1 MGLTAPS
8 AGFGALD
15 WGFVLAVLLGVTLL
29 GERLA
34 GRQRSARDFFLG
46 GRRLP
51 WWAVAASIVATEISA
66 VTYVSFPG
74 QVFRAG
80 GNLSYLAIVLL
91 GSACARAFVGFVLVP
106 AYYEREIYSPYDY
119 VAHRLGELGRRVT
132 TGLFTLGGILA
143 QSARVYVTALV
154 LAVILREEL
163 AQVERATGLAPLV
176 AAVGAITLVAV
187 AWTWMG
193 GIATVVW
200 TDFLL
205 LGLFLLGI
213 GVTLGTVVASLDGGA
228 GEILRAGRE
237 AGKLVVFD
245 TSLDPR
251 RANTVWMALAFSTW
265 GQVGPY
271 GCDQLMVQRLF
282 CCRDAREAKKAILAS
297 TAAVLVVL
305 LMGLVGV
312 ALFAYYRAHPLD
324 APAAAYLAE
333 QGERVLPYFVTSAMA
348 TPLKGVVVAGV
359 FAAAIS
365 SLDSVL
371 AALSQ
376 TSLSAWVLP
385 RRRPGAGGP
394 EAEARWA
401 VRAARGLVLG
411 WGIVLGAAAIGIES
425 VAAHYASVLDLALA
439 MAGYTGGAL
448 LAAFFLAFL
457 PLRPRPRGLAWSA
470 PLSVMTVFAVVWH
483 APWAQGV
490 CLGYALVCAAAWLVR
505 RRDAG
510 LGPGLALGCGLALVL
525 ALARWGELPGGGVLA
540 WPTYVPIGA
549 LVAFGFALLLDPRG
563 APPSEARAV
572 QQEAAL
578 GRRQG

>member
-1 MGLTAPS
+1 VGLSTGR

-15 WGFVLAVLLGVTLL
+15 WGFVLAVLVGVTVL

-74 QVFRAG
+74 QVFRPG

-91 GSACARAFVGFVLVP
+91 GSACARAVVGFVLVP
-106 AYYEREIYSPYDY
+106 AYFEREIYSPYDY
-119 VAHRLGELGRRVT
+119 VASRLGESGRRVT

-143 QSARVYVTALV
+143 QSARVYMTALV
-154 LAVILREEL
+154 LSVILRAEL
-163 AQVERATGLAPLV
+163 DEVERVTGLAPLV
-176 AAVGAITLVAV
+176 SSVGAITLVAV
-187 AWTWMG
+187 VWTWMG

-213 GVTLGTVVASLDGGA
+213 GVTLGTVIAGLEGGLGELFGA
-228 GEILRAGRE
+228 GRA
-237 AGKLVVFD
+237 AGKLVVLD
-245 TSLDPR
+245 PSLDPR
-251 RANTVWMALAFSTW
+251 RANTVLMALCFSSW
-265 GQVGPY
+265 GQIGPY

-282 CCRDAREAKKAILAS
+282 CCRDAREARKAILAS
-297 TAAVLVVL
+297 TAAGLIVLS
-305 LMGLVGV
+305 MGLIGVG
-312 ALFAYYRAHPLD
+312 LFAYYRAHPLD
-324 APAAAYLAE
+324 GAESAYLAQ
-333 QGERVLPYFVTSAMA
+333 QGERVLPHFVTTVMV

-371 AALSQ
+371 AALAQ

-385 RRRPGAGGP
+385 RRRARAASP
-394 EAEARWA
+394 EAEARRA
-401 VRAARGLVLG
+401 VRTARALVLG
-411 WGIVLGAAAIGIES
+411 WGLVLGAAAVGIES
-425 VAAHYASVLDLALA
+425 VAARYASVLELALA

-457 PLRPRPRGLAWSA
+457 PLRPRPRGLSWSA

-483 APWAQGV
+483 SPWAQLA
-490 CLGYALVCAAAWLVR
+490 CLGYALAAAAAWVVR

-510 LGPGLALGCGLALVL
+510 LGPGLALAAGLALVL
-525 ALARWGELPGGGVLA
+525 ALARWGELSGGGVLA

-563 APPSEARAV
+563 TPPSEARAV

-578 GRRQG
+578 GGRQG